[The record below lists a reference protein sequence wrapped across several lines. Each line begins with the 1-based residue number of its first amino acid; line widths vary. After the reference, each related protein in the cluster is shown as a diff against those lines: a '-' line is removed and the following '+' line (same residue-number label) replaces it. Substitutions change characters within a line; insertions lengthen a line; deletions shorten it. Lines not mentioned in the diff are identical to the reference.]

1 MEISAL
7 GAILGLILAIVLILK
22 KVQPTYAMIFAAIFG
37 GIVGGAS
44 LSSTVSIMIEGVAG
58 MSSAILRI
66 VTAGIL
72 AGVLIESGAAA
83 RIAESITKK
92 LGESKSLIAMMLA
105 TWILTSVGVF
115 GDVAIITVSP
125 IAILLAK
132 KAGFSKQG
140 VLLAMIGGVKAG
152 NVMSPN
158 PNTISASEAFG
169 LPLTSVMIAGII
181 PAAVALITTG
191 ILAKRLAYKGTSF
204 EGVNE
209 LENETDVEL
218 PSIGAAIIGPVVTI
232 GLLLLRPIAGIS
244 IDPLIALPAGGIVG
258 MMAMG
263 KAKYFVEYFSSG
275 LSKMSG
281 VVLLLIGTGTLSG
294 IISNSEL
301 TTAIVDLIGVLGLP
315 GYLLAPISGILM
327 GAGTASSTA
336 GTTLGSQ
343 IFGPVVLESGIA
355 PLAAA
360 AMTHA
365 GSFVFDGLPHG
376 SFFHVSA
383 GAVDMEIS
391 ERLKLISYESLN
403 GLMMVLST
411 ILVYGILGVLN

>member
-7 GAILGLILAIVLILK
+7 GAILGLLLAIVLILK
-22 KVQPTYAMIFAAIFG
+22 KVEPTYAMIGGAIFG
-37 GIVGGAS
+37 GLVGGAS
-44 LSSTVSIMIEGVAG
+44 LSSTVSIMIGGVAG

-92 LGESKSLIAMMLA
+92 LGESKSLIAMMIA
-105 TWILTSVGVF
+105 TWILTAVGVF

-125 IAILLAK
+125 IAILMAK
-132 KAGFSKQG
+132 KAGFNKLG

-158 PNTISASEAFG
+158 PNAISAAEAFG
-169 LPLTSVMIAGII
+169 LPLTSVMIAGIL
-181 PAAVALITTG
+181 PAVVALVTTTF
-191 ILAKRLAYKGTSF
+191 LAKRLAYKGTSF
-204 EGVNE
+204 EGVHE
-209 LENETDVEL
+209 SEDETNVEL
-218 PSIGAAIIGPVVTI
+218 PSIGKAVIGPVVTI
-232 GLLLLRPIAGIS
+232 GLLLLRPIAGIT
-244 IDPLIALPAGGIVG
+244 IDPLIALPAGGIAG
-258 MMAMG
+258 LIAMG
-263 KAKYFVEYFSSG
+263 KAKHFVEYFSSG

-301 TTAIVDLIGVLGLP
+301 TTAIVDLIEVFGLP

-327 GAGTASSTA
+327 GAGTASATA

-391 ERLKLISYESLN
+391 ERLKLIPYESLI

-411 ILVYGILGVLN
+411 VLVYGILGVLN